1 MDILTHTLSGV
12 AIGTVM
18 ASFSKRGFREK
29 MGIISIAGFGGALP
43 DIDAIS
49 LWSKFDN
56 TIGRFFGLYHSG
68 KEIYFLK
75 FWYSHHGFLHSFFAS
90 LVIAF
95 IIGICIYLI
104 KSRQKSLSIMSLF
117 LSFKSQRLLLISF
130 VLGFVIHLIEDMP
143 TPASVW
149 GGVNFLW
156 PMKSYIG
163 GIGDLWW
170 WNNYDIFLIASG
182 IVLLNLLVL
191 LISGIRKINS
201 RKLTTTIF
209 IVGLT
214 LSLVQV
220 KTRGFDFNYTGHTPK
235 YQEYEQKSKAIQ
247 KEILGVTVYNL
258 MLEFD
263 NNMSLNF

>member
-18 ASFSKRGFREK
+18 ASFSKGGFREK
-29 MGIISIAGFGGALP
+29 MGIISIAGFAGALP

-56 TIGRFFGLYHSG
+56 TIVRLFGLHNSG

-90 LVIAF
+90 LLIAF
-95 IIGICIYLI
+95 VIGLCIYLI
-104 KSRQKSLSIMSLF
+104 NSRKKNLSIRSLF
-117 LSFKSQRLLLISF
+117 ISFKNQRLFLISF
-130 VLGFVIHLIEDMP
+130 MLGFVIHLIEDMP

-163 GIGDLWW
+163 GSGDLWW
-170 WNNYDIFLIASG
+170 WNNYDLFLIVSG
-182 IVLLNLLVL
+182 IVLLNVLVL
-191 LISGIRKINS
+191 FISGILKINS

-214 LSLVQV
+214 LSLIQV
-220 KTRGFDFNYTGHTPK
+220 KTRGFDFNYTGHTLK
-235 YQEYEQKSKAIQ
+235 YQEYEQKSKEIQ
-247 KEILGVTVYNL
+247 KEILGGTVYNL

-263 NNMSLNF
+263 NKMSLNF